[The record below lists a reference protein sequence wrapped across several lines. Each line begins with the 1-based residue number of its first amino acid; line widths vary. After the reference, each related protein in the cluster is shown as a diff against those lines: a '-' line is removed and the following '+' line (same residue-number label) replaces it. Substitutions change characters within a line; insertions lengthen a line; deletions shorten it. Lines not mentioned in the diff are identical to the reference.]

1 LRGSRT
7 SPWSSETLGI
17 CGDKAKL
24 KAYCD
29 IGLLQEQMDQ
39 AEQKKDTKT
48 VEALGTKADTLAKQI
63 RPDYEKVM
71 GGLDE
76 IDPNSA
82 EGKQHGAADVRAASI
97 FRPGRCIS
105 VESYPAKDS
114 RGRHDPDGLG
124 GRHVYKRSFWC
135 EFHAVLQAA

>member
-1 LRGSRT
+1 LWPHHFLSLFPWLHLRNKTSRCR
-7 SPWSSETLGI
+7 SRRWRI
-17 CGDKAKL
+17 CKNSISGGKAKL

-39 AEQKKDTKT
+39 AEQKKTPKPSRLLARKLT
-48 VEALGTKADTLAKQI
+48 PLAKQI

-82 EGKQHGAADVRAASI
+82 EGKRHGAADVRARA
-97 FRPGRCIS
+97 FFDQVGVS
-105 VESYPAKDS
+105 VSKATS
-114 RGRHDPDGLG
+114 
-124 GRHVYKRSFWC
+124 KR
-135 EFHAVLQAA
+135 